1 MNDQKVPFLQSFIK
15 SQLGS
20 SLATLFDFSSL
31 YILTEWAGIYYV
43 VSAAMASSVGAVVGF
58 LVLRHWAFR
67 RTDKT
72 WFYQA
77 IKYGVASLIIL
88 VLNVVG
94 IYCFTEFLNFQYMVS
109 KLFIAFIIGIFVSFP
124 LFRYYVY
131 S

>member
-1 MNDQKVPFLQSFIK
+1 MNDQKVPFFQSFIK

-43 VSAAMASSVGAVVGF
+43 VSAAMASSIGAVVGF

>member
-1 MNDQKVPFLQSFIK
+1 MDDQKVPFFQSFIK

-43 VSAAMASSVGAVVGF
+43 ISAAIASSIGAVVGF

-77 IKYGVASLIIL
+77 IKYGIASLLIL
-88 VLNVVG
+88 LLNVVG
-94 IYCFTEFLNFQYMVS
+94 IYCITEFLSFQYMVS